1 MPNCTAAGF
10 TNCSTK
16 NPNLRFHKNM
26 TSGSRILRGK
36 KSCSKNFYICSKYF
50 EKLCFERDLKVNT
63 MIVFYYA
70 VTAAVIRCSLKV
82 FCSSHLKYLKKALEV
97 IVF

>member
-1 MPNCTAAGF
+1 
-10 TNCSTK
+10 
-16 NPNLRFHKNM
+16 
-26 TSGSRILRGK
+26 
-36 KSCSKNFYICSKYF
+36 
-50 EKLCFERDLKVNT
+50 

-82 FCSSHLKYLKKALEV
+82 FCGSHLKYLKKALEV